1 MSTPERKAG
10 DSLQG
15 SGQSN
20 RPCVERCEL
29 NRGEASVNPEKELLR
44 SSASPRLSLETS
56 LDSGAGPFGRPPA
69 SESSEACGCGLWL
82 CRECRPENFDPDH
95 RLNTDG
101 FKAGMDALANAFRD
115 ES

>member
-1 MSTPERKAG
+1 MISSLARRHG
-10 DSLQG
+10 IDSLD
-15 SGQSN
+15 
-20 RPCVERCEL
+20 
-29 NRGEASVNPEKELLR
+29 AS
-44 SSASPRLSLETS
+44 T
-56 LDSGAGPFGRPPA
+56 
-69 SESSEACGCGLWL
+69 GLWL